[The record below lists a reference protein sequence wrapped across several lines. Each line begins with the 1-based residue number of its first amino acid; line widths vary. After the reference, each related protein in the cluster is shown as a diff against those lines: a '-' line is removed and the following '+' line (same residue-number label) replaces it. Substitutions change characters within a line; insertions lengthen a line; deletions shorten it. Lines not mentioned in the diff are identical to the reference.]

1 MSSLR
6 RLLVAAAAG
15 LALVSTGLP
24 APAHAA
30 EITDLDCESRI
41 SKFRCSAD
49 FEYSGLVTFKW
60 YVNGRYQ
67 PLFPEWFINGT
78 CPGGQYRTIK
88 LVMIDDEGTDTRS
101 RTIRCI
107 SGNP

>member
-1 MSSLR
+1 MPSLHR
-6 RLLVAAAAG
+6 MLVAAAAG
-15 LALVSTGLP
+15 LALASTGLA

-30 EITDLDCESRI
+30 EITKLDCNSRI
-41 SKFRCSAD
+41 SKFSCSAE

-60 YVNGRYQ
+60 YVNDRYQ

-88 LVMIDDEGTDTRS
+88 LVMIDDDGTDTRS
-101 RTIRCI
+101 RTFRCI

>member
-6 RLLVAAAAG
+6 RMLIAAAAG
-15 LALVSTGLP
+15 LALGSTGP
-24 APAHAA
+24 AAPAHAA
-30 EITDLDCESRI
+30 EITELNCSSRL
-41 SKFRCSAD
+41 STFRCSAE

-60 YVNGRYQ
+60 YVNDRYQ
-67 PLFPEWFINGT
+67 PLFPEWFINGA

-88 LVMIDDEGTDTRS
+88 LVMIDDDGTDTRS